1 MKKTEK
7 FFTEKDQFVSMRL
20 PILSKLN
27 DKIDHIVNDL
37 NSLGEDIRGTSEN
50 ISASA
55 DSMADSLTQ
64 TSAEFKE
71 TAQKIAESADSIRN
85 AVEDFTNTTS
95 ATITQFESAIEKS
108 VDKLV
113 NSIEDFKN
121 KILQNGIKM
130 NLAGS
135 AGSLVPR
142 PQTGIMQGITTG
154 IRDII
159 IPKRKSKE
167 DLEETE

>member
-1 MKKTEK
+1 
-7 FFTEKDQFVSMRL
+7 MRL
-20 PILSKLN
+20 PIISKLN
-27 DKIDHIVNDL
+27 DKIDLIVSDL
-37 NSLGEDIRGTSEN
+37 NSLGEEIRETSEN

-55 DSMADSLTQ
+55 DSMAETLTQ

-71 TAQKIAESADSIRN
+71 TAQKISQSADSIRN
-85 AVEDFTNTTS
+85 AVEDFTSSTS
-95 ATITQFESAIEKS
+95 ATVTQFENAIEKS

-121 KILQNGIKM
+121 KILQNGIKV

-142 PQTGIMQGITTG
+142 PQTGLMQGITTG

-159 IPKRKSKE
+159 SPKRKSKDE
-167 DLEETE
+167 VEEVE

>member
-1 MKKTEK
+1 
-7 FFTEKDQFVSMRL
+7 MRL
-20 PILSKLN
+20 PIISKLN
-27 DKIDHIVNDL
+27 DKIDLIVSDL
-37 NSLGEDIRGTSEN
+37 NSLGEEIRETSEN

-55 DSMADSLTQ
+55 ESMAETLTQ

-71 TAQKIAESADSIRN
+71 TAQKISQSADSIRN
-85 AVEDFTNTTS
+85 AVEDFTSSTS
-95 ATITQFESAIEKS
+95 ATVTQFENAIEKS

-121 KILQNGIKM
+121 KILQNGIKV
-130 NLAGS
+130 NLEGS

-142 PQTGIMQGITTG
+142 PQTGLMQGITTG

-159 IPKRKSKE
+159 IPKRKSKDE
-167 DLEETE
+167 VEEAE